1 LTRATQGDVGFYRV
15 VLGLMKPFW
24 LPILLSTAVGAL
36 AGLATMG
43 LLATINRG
51 LNRQEGFDTTMV
63 AQFAFLCVLSI
74 GGGALSGIANTSAG
88 QRIVTHLRK
97 DVADRI
103 LRAPIPEIERHGSYR
118 LLAVLTTDIDA
129 VSAFT
134 LQFPAFMIALATAA
148 GSFGYLLIL
157 SRPAF
162 ALCAAAAALGIAV
175 GHAGQRGWVWDYED
189 ARDTEDALRNHYRAI
204 TDGAKELRL
213 SRPRRRRVHGFLLS
227 GAVDRIAQ
235 LRAGAMR
242 RLWIA
247 DAVIAALFF
256 AVIGILLAARQRFG
270 IGVEA
275 VTGAVLVLL
284 FAKGPI
290 EQIVSALPQLG
301 QAQTSFHR
309 IAAISAGLD
318 SAAPLPEGGEPS
330 APRWSELELRGVR
343 YVFAERDADAPFAL
357 GPLDLRIGRGETV
370 FIVGENGSGK
380 TTLIKLLMGLYAPS
394 EGALLFD
401 GLPVG
406 ADCIDDYRQMFSG
419 VFSDYFLF
427 EDLPPGTH
435 EARASFTAKILDR
448 FSIAHK
454 VRIDGGTVT
463 ATGLSGGERKRLA
476 LVHALLEDR
485 PIMVFDEWAADQD
498 PTFRRVFYAELLPEL
513 KRRAKTLIV
522 ISHDDRYF
530 DTADRLIRL
539 TQGRIDP
546 PPQ

>member
-1 LTRATQGDVGFYRV
+1 MTRAAQGGFGFYRAV
-15 VLGLMKPFW
+15 FGLMRPFW
-24 LPILLSTAVGAL
+24 LAIFLATAAGAL

-43 LLATINRG
+43 LLAAINRG
-51 LNRQEGFDTTMV
+51 LHAPDGFDATML
-63 AQFAFLCVLSI
+63 AQFALLCALSI

-88 QRIVTHLRK
+88 QKIVTHLRK

-134 LQFPAFMIALATAA
+134 LQFPAFMIALTTAM
-148 GSFGYLLIL
+148 GSFGYLLLL

-162 ALCAAAAALGIAV
+162 ALCAAAAVLGIAA
-175 GHAGQRGWVWDYED
+175 GHAGQRGWMKDYEN

-242 RLWIA
+242 RLWIV

-270 IGVEA
+270 IGIEA

-301 QAQTSFHR
+301 QAQTSFRR

-318 SAAPLPEGGEPS
+318 GAMPLPEDGQPS
-330 APRWSELELRGVR
+330 VPHWTQLELRGAR
-343 YVFAERDADAPFAL
+343 YAFAGGDASGTFAL

-380 TTLIKLLMGLYAPS
+380 TTLIKLLMGLYTLD
-394 EGALLFD
+394 EGALLLD
-401 GLPVG
+401 GTPVG
-406 ADCIDDYRQMFSG
+406 TGCIDDYRQMFSG

-427 EDLPPGTH
+427 EDLPPGTGA
-435 EARASFTAKILDR
+435 ARTSLAAAALDR

-454 VRIDGGTVT
+454 VRIDSGAITT
-463 ATGLSGGERKRLA
+463 AGLSGGERKRLA
-476 LVHALLEDR
+476 LVHVLLEDR

-498 PTFRRVFYAELLPEL
+498 PTFRRVFYTELLPEL

-530 DTADRLIRL
+530 ETADRLVRL
-539 TQGRIDP
+539 TQGRIDASS
-546 PPQ
+546 

>member
-1 LTRATQGDVGFYRV
+1 MTREAKGDFGFYRAV
-15 VLGLMKPFW
+15 FGLMKPFR
-24 LPILLSTAVGAL
+24 LSIFLATAVGAL

-43 LLATINRG
+43 LLAAINRG
-51 LNRQEGFDTTMV
+51 LHAPAGFDAAML
-63 AQFAFLCVLSI
+63 AQFALLCVLSI

-88 QRIVTHLRK
+88 QKIVTHLRK

-134 LQFPAFMIALATAA
+134 LQFPAFMIALITAV
-148 GSFGYLLIL
+148 GSFGYLLLL

-162 ALCAAAAALGIAV
+162 ALCAAAAVLGIAV
-175 GHAGQRGWVWDYED
+175 GHAGQRGWVKDYED

-242 RLWIA
+242 RLWIV

-256 AVIGILLAARQRFG
+256 AVIAILLAARQRLG
-270 IGVEA
+270 IGSEA

-301 QAQTSFHR
+301 QAQTSFRR

-318 SAAPLPEGGEPS
+318 AAVPLPSGGEPAVPS
-330 APRWSELELRGVR
+330 WTEIELRGVR
-343 YVFAERDADAPFAL
+343 YSFAGRGADAPFAL
-357 GPLDLRIGRGETV
+357 GPLDLRIGCGETV

-380 TTLIKLLMGLYAPS
+380 TTLVKLLMGLYAPC
-394 EGALLFD
+394 EGTLLFD
-401 GLPVG
+401 GKPVG
-406 ADCIDDYRQMFSG
+406 ADGMDDYRQMFCG

-427 EDLPPGTH
+427 EDLPPGAG
-435 EARASFTAKILDR
+435 EAQASLAADALER
-448 FSIAHK
+448 FAIAGK
-454 VRIDGGTVT
+454 VRIGGGALTT
-463 ATGLSGGERKRLA
+463 AGLSGGERKRLA

-485 PIMVFDEWAADQD
+485 PIMMFDEWAADQD
-498 PTFRRVFYAELLPEL
+498 PTFRRVFYTELLPEL
-513 KRRAKTLIV
+513 QRRGKTLIV

-530 DTADRLIRL
+530 DTADRLVRL
-539 TQGRIDP
+539 TQGKIVP
-546 PPQ
+546 AP

>member
-1 LTRATQGDVGFYRV
+1 LTGAAKGDFGFYRAV
-15 VLGLMKPFW
+15 FGLMKPLW
-24 LPILLSTAVGAL
+24 LPIFLATAVGAL

-43 LLATINRG
+43 LLGAINRG
-51 LNRQEGFDTTMV
+51 LHAPGGFDAAML
-63 AQFAFLCVLSI
+63 AQFAFLCALSI

-88 QRIVTHLRK
+88 QKIVTHLRK

-103 LRAPIPEIERHGSYR
+103 LRAPIPQIERHGSYR

-134 LQFPAFMIALATAA
+134 LQFPAFMIALTTAA
-148 GSFGYLLIL
+148 GSFGYLLVL

-162 ALCAAAAALGIAV
+162 ALCTAAAVLGIAA
-175 GHAGQRGWVWDYED
+175 GHAGQRGWVKDYEN

-213 SRPRRRRVHGFLLS
+213 SRPRRLRVHGFLLS

-235 LRAGAMR
+235 LRGGAMR
-242 RLWIA
+242 RLWIV

-256 AVIGILLAARQRFG
+256 AVIGVLLAARQRFG
-270 IGVEA
+270 IGSEA

-290 EQIVSALPQLG
+290 EQIVSVLPQLG
-301 QAQTSFHR
+301 QAQTSFRR

-318 SAAPLPEGGEPS
+318 GAAPLPASDELSEPH
-330 APRWSELELRGVR
+330 WMQLELRGAR
-343 YVFAERDADAPFAL
+343 YAFAGCDADAPFAL

-394 EGALLFD
+394 EGALLLD
-401 GLPVG
+401 GRPVG
-406 ADCIDDYRQMFSG
+406 ADRIDDYRQMFSG

-427 EDLPPGTH
+427 EDLPPGADET
-435 EARASFTAKILDR
+435 RASLAADALDR

-454 VRIDGGTVT
+454 VRIDGGAFAT
-463 ATGLSGGERKRLA
+463 AGLSGGERKRLA

-498 PTFRRVFYAELLPEL
+498 PTFRRVFYTELLPEL
-513 KRRAKTLIV
+513 KRRDKTLIV

-530 DTADRLIRL
+530 DAADRLVRL
-539 TQGRIDP
+539 TQGKIDRP
-546 PPQ
+546 LP